1 MEYTELADYQIY
13 AGSVAF
19 WRATS
24 TTPSTD
30 AADERP
36 LSPQHEKHVK
46 QSSNPSEPS
55 WIGTVFEINQA
66 FDADAVRRTL
76 LAWHAKHESFRTM
89 VAHDDTGLHRVTY
102 RPESLELTA
111 RDAGTHDSVERV
123 YDVISRFFDH
133 TVRSDT
139 WPHLVAATVVP
150 TNQDEGSRF
159 LLAFAADHSVM
170 DAYSQLIAVSELDRL
185 YAAALAGEPLATEP
199 APSYV
204 DFSVAERARAAVA
217 DHGHETT
224 RRWEHFLAPR
234 EPRFP
239 AFPLPNDPFTDLA
252 LPQRS
257 ISRWLV
263 PADVSDG
270 IHAHARELGH
280 GMQSAVLVA
289 LTAAMHRATGT
300 ADPLKFVMPMHT
312 RTPEY
317 TTSMGWFV
325 GISPFELGLADTSDV
340 REQLRRAD
348 VASAHIRSDAQ
359 IPFASIADLLGIDSA
374 PRFVV
379 SFVDVR
385 HLPGAAQFD
394 AARARAL
401 RSIRYSDDEFY
412 FWVVRARDGINVS
425 VRHPNNPTATRGV
438 ERYLREFTAV
448 LRELAEQPVQLTA

>member
-1 MEYTELADYQIY
+1 MEYTELADYQVY

-24 TTPSTD
+24 TTPRSD
-30 AADERP
+30 AFDERP
-36 LSPQHEKHVK
+36 LSPQHEKHVD
-46 QSSNPSEPS
+46 QAGDPTEPS
-55 WIGTVFEINQA
+55 WIGTVFEINQE
-66 FDADAVRRTL
+66 FDAEAVRQTL

-89 VAHDDTGLHRVTY
+89 VARDDNGLRRFTY
-102 RPESLELTA
+102 RPESLQLAA
-111 RDAGTHDSVERV
+111 RDAGIHDSVERV
-123 YDVISRFFDH
+123 YDVVSRFFDH

-150 TNQDEGSRF
+150 SDQDAGPRF

-170 DAYSQLIAVSELDRL
+170 DAYSQVIAVSELNQL
-185 YAAALAGEPLATEP
+185 YAAALSGEPLVTEP

-204 DFSVAERARAAVA
+204 DFSVAERSRAAVA
-217 DHGHETT
+217 NHAHETT
-224 RRWEHFLAPR
+224 RRWENFLEPQ

-239 AFPLPNDPFTDLA
+239 AFPLPNDPPLDPT

-257 ISRWLV
+257 ISRWLA
-263 PADVSDG
+263 PADVSDV
-270 IHAHARELGH
+270 IHERARSLGH

-289 LTAAMHRATGT
+289 LATAMQRAAGT
-300 ADPLKFVMPMHT
+300 DDPLKFVMPMHT
-312 RTPEY
+312 RTAEY

-325 GISPFELGLADTSDV
+325 GISPLVLDLAGTSGLG
-340 REQLRRAD
+340 EQLERAD
-348 VASAHIRSDAQ
+348 AASTHIRSDAQ
-359 IPFASIADLLGIDSA
+359 IPFASIADLLDIGSA

-379 SFVDVR
+379 SYVDVR

-412 FWVVRARDGINVS
+412 FWVVRARGGINVS
-425 VRHPNNPTATRGV
+425 ARHPNNPTATRSV
-438 ERYLREFTAV
+438 ERYLSKFTAV
-448 LRELAEQPVQLTA
+448 LREFADQSVQLTA

>member
-1 MEYTELADYQIY
+1 MEYTELADYQVY
-13 AGSVAF
+13 AGSVAL

-24 TTPSTD
+24 TTPRID
-30 AADERP
+30 AADDRP
-36 LSPQHEKHVK
+36 LSPQHEKHVR
-46 QSSNPSEPS
+46 QAGGPSEPS
-55 WIGTVFEINQA
+55 WIGTVFEISRE
-66 FDADAVRRTL
+66 FDAEAVRRTL

-89 VAHDDTGLHRVTY
+89 VARDENGLRRFTY
-102 RPESLELTA
+102 RPESLQLAA

-123 YDVISRFFDH
+123 YDVVSRFFDH
-133 TVRSDT
+133 TVRADT

-150 TNQDEGSRF
+150 SDQADGPRF

-170 DAYSQLIAVSELDRL
+170 DAYSQLIAVSELDQL
-185 YAAALAGEPLATEP
+185 YAAALAGEPLVTEP

-204 DFSVAERARAAVA
+204 DFSVAERSRAVV
-217 DHGHETT
+217 DHAHETT
-224 RRWEHFLAPR
+224 LRWEKFLEPQ

-239 AFPLPNDPFTDLA
+239 AFPLPNDSVGDLT

-257 ISRWLV
+257 ISRWLA
-263 PADVSDG
+263 PAEVSDG
-270 IHAHARELGH
+270 IHRRTRSLGH

-289 LTAAMHRATGT
+289 LATAMQRVTGT
-300 ADPLKFVMPMHT
+300 DGPVKFVMPMHT

-325 GISPFELGLADTSDV
+325 GISPLVLDLSGATDLP
-340 REQLRRAD
+340 EQLQRAD
-348 VASAHIRSDAQ
+348 AASAHIRSDAQ
-359 IPFASIADLLGIDSA
+359 TPFASIADLLDIRSA

-412 FWVVRARDGINVS
+412 FWVVRTAGGINVS
-425 VRHPNNPTATRGV
+425 VRHPNNPTATQSV
-438 ERYLREFTAV
+438 ERYLDEFTTV
-448 LRELAEQPVQLTA
+448 LMQFADQPQLTA

>member
-1 MEYTELADYQIY
+1 MEYTELADYQVY

-36 LSPQHEKHVK
+36 LSPQHEKHV
-46 QSSNPSEPS
+46 QQAGNPTEPS
-55 WIGTVFEINQA
+55 WIGTVFEINRP

-89 VAHDDTGLHRVTY
+89 VTRDESGLHRVTY

-123 YDVISRFFDH
+123 YDVVSRFFDH
-133 TVRSDT
+133 TVRADT
-139 WPHLVAATVVP
+139 WPHLVAATIVP
-150 TNQDEGSRF
+150 TNQDDGPRF

-170 DAYSQLIAVSELDRL
+170 DAYSQLIAVSELDQL
-185 YAAALAGEPLATEP
+185 YAAALGGEQLVTEP

-204 DFSVAERARAAVA
+204 DFSVAERTRAAVA

-224 RRWEHFLAPR
+224 RRWERFLDPE

-239 AFPLPNDPFTDLA
+239 AFPLPNDAARDLT

-257 ISRWLV
+257 ISRWLA
-263 PADVSDG
+263 PAEVSDT
-270 IHAHARELGH
+270 IHEHARSLGH

-289 LTAAMHRATGT
+289 LATAMQHATGT
-300 ADPLKFVMPMHT
+300 DEALRLVMPMHT

-325 GISPFELGLADTSDV
+325 GISPLVLDLAGVTDLGQ
-340 REQLRRAD
+340 QLDRAES
-348 VASAHIRSDAQ
+348 ASAHVRADAQ
-359 IPFASIADLLGIDSA
+359 IPFASIADLLGIASA

-379 SFVDVR
+379 SYVDVR

-412 FWVVRARDGINVS
+412 FWVVRARGGLNVS
-425 VRHPNNPTATRGV
+425 VRHPNNPTATLSV
-438 ERYLREFTAV
+438 ERYLSEFTTV
-448 LRELAEQPVQLTA
+448 LRQLARQPVQLTA